1 MICNTFR
8 KQVNKYGNTF
18 YYPVLKDYIHSE
30 QFKTERG
37 RFGFEVPAEVKCK
50 KALPVLGI
58 DNELYK
64 NLSQKNKILSTTLLL
79 LFTSEVTGGYP
90 EVICIE
96 IEGGKY
102 LKFQFKYFFTYSFMN
117 IPFMFYE
124 PVQVISKKAA
134 KKYIVCLDQ
143 E

>member
-30 QFKTERG
+30 QFK
-37 RFGFEVPAEVKCK
+37 
-50 KALPVLGI
+50 
-58 DNELYK
+58 
-64 NLSQKNKILSTTLLL
+64 
-79 LFTSEVTGGYP
+79 
-90 EVICIE
+90 
-96 IEGGKY
+96 
-102 LKFQFKYFFTYSFMN
+102 YFFTYSFMN
-117 IPFMFYE
+117 IPFVYYE
-124 PVQVISKKAA
+124 PKEVISKKAA

>member
-8 KQVNKYGNTF
+8 KQVNEYGNTF

-30 QFKTERG
+30 
-37 RFGFEVPAEVKCK
+37 
-50 KALPVLGI
+50 
-58 DNELYK
+58 
-64 NLSQKNKILSTTLLL
+64 
-79 LFTSEVTGGYP
+79 
-90 EVICIE
+90 
-96 IEGGKY
+96 
-102 LKFQFKYFFTYSFMN
+102 QFKYFFTYSFMN